1 MCFLYIYFYNYV
13 HSFAFINTVL
23 LFFLRNVYCVTQIFP
38 EGFHLLCRF
47 TWLKKKIHYF
57 KWELCLKIFLSCMFL
72 CTRIIILCKEYVTFF
87 LCFSECFCR
96 AEKPWSYLLR
106 KYSSTGYLQ
115 AFIHVYDLKF
125 HYIDD
130 DDDDS

>member
-1 MCFLYIYFYNYV
+1 MTVFLF
-13 HSFAFINTVL
+13 
-23 LFFLRNVYCVTQIFP
+23 
-38 EGFHLLCRF
+38 
-47 TWLKKKIHYF
+47 
-57 KWELCLKIFLSCMFL
+57 
-72 CTRIIILCKEYVTFF
+72 
-87 LCFSECFCR
+87 FSECFCR

-125 HYIDD
+125 HDIDD